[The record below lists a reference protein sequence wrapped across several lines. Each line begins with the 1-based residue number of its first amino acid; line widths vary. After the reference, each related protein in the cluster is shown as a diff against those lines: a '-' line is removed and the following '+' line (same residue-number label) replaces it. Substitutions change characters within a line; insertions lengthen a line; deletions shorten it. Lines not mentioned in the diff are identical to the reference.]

1 MSRTDSEEGKSRN
14 PQREE
19 HELIS
24 FGETTYTAY
33 SSIYSPARLWLWSN
47 DGILHLEYSLQYEM
61 KGFDS
66 SLLAMSREALDVPR
80 SGFVSG

>member
-1 MSRTDSEEGKSRN
+1 MSTTDLEKGRSRN
-14 PQREE
+14 VQRAE

-24 FGETTYTAY
+24 FDKTSHAAY
-33 SSIYSPARLWLWSN
+33 SSIYSPARLWLCS
-47 DGILHLEYSLQYEM
+47 DYGILHFQYSLQHEM

-66 SLLAMSREALDVPR
+66 SRLAMSKEALDVPR